1 MSVQEDAALGK
12 MRRFCA
18 SILKKLAPPLLRE
31 IESSS
36 LARAVAETAS
46 PPPRRMTRAA
56 ASTPIMTP
64 GARRSKKASV
74 AETALLK
81 ALGIM
86 PAEIEVNDDALQD
99 FRDLCD
105 SPVREQH
112 LRAMAAIFGK
122 TMPSSLGVME
132 KGPGSVLVQ

>member
-1 MSVQEDAALGK
+1 
-12 MRRFCA
+12 
-18 SILKKLAPPLLRE
+18 
-31 IESSS
+31 
-36 LARAVAETAS
+36 
-46 PPPRRMTRAA
+46 MTRAA

-64 GARRSKKASV
+64 GARRSKKESV
-74 AETALLK
+74 AETTLLK

-86 PAEIEVNDDALQD
+86 PAELEVNDDALQD
-99 FRDLCD
+99 FRDLFD